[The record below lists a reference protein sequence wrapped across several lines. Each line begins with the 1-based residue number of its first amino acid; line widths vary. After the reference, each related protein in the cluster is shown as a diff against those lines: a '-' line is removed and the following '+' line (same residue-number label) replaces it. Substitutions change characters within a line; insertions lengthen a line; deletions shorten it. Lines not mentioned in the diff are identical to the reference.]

1 MSNDKVQMSNQIQN
15 SKVKNDGP
23 IKSKNQKK
31 FHTDPEIVRP

>member
-15 SKVKNDGP
+15 AKVKNDDP
-23 IKSKNQKK
+23 IKSKNQKQ